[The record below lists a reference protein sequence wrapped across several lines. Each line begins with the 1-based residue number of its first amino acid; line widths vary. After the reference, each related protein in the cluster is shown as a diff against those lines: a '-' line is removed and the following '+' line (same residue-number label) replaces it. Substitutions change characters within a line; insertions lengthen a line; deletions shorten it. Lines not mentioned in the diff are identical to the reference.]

1 MRECVSILICN
12 YSSLNMAID
21 MGFAGRNQIASDAN
35 SPFKTRTG
43 QVNQLKELV
52 GGRVCTDQPANV
64 AIRIHLINMLVHLL
78 LQDSVLKE
86 DLEDLLDD
94 FMEEHFNTIAD
105 ESSHKEMADTMVT
118 CREQLIYCAQNEF
131 ELHSGSQELNEIRE
145 FNAKNMA
152 NVEGMSKYMLQK
164 RAEMDE
170 IGSDGSGFE
179 TVEDYGSVID
189 EGSDEDMDDDE
200 EKPKGKGN
208 SKPVD
213 DDGFEEV
220 VDKKKRR

>member
-1 MRECVSILICN
+1 
-12 YSSLNMAID
+12 MAID

-189 EGSDEDMDDDE
+189 EGSDEEMDDDE

-220 VDKKKRR
+220 IDKKKRR